1 MVRLHDQLQA
11 YAANL
16 LLQVHD
22 ELVLEVPPAEWPE
35 LQPLITQTMA
45 TAVTLTVPL
54 QVEAKAG
61 PNWMEAK

>member
-1 MVRLHDQLQA
+1 
-11 YAANL
+11 
-16 LLQVHD
+16 
-22 ELVLEVPPAEWPE
+22 LEVPPAEWPE